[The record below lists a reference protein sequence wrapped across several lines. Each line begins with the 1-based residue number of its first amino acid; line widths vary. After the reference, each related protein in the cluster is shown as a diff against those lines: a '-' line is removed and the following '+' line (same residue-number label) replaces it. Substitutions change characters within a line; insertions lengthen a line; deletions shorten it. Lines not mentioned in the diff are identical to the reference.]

1 MKKNNFKKAILLAF
15 STFALALG
23 VGGAKKQA
31 DITAKAANIDTGQV
45 LYLMPNENWV
55 ADNAYFAVWFFNGD
69 AADDTFVDMSIGT
82 STKLY
87 AVTTPTSNK
96 GYYTNLIFTR
106 QNPDNPTG
114 WGDGVTWNQTS
125 NLSFDG
131 TNDVFILP
139 EDSWNG
145 AEDTDNWHPYNA
157 ATYSLAEIPAST
169 DLYIR
174 PSGTFMDGA
183 DRVSGYFFNSD
194 GKNAWVDG
202 TAEAGGLYKV
212 VSPTLTD
219 GVLPNKVIFVSMK
232 PGTSGNS
239 WDNKQDQTNDLI
251 PDLTKPVFDH
261 ASDTWQGVPTVVT
274 PIATTAGISST
285 RFRIWLDRNNHYP
298 SEAHQYLLKVGTDR
312 YSPTN
317 FEKALDFG
325 LDGIYF
331 PYWDIEIATVKGK
344 EVGFT
349 IVNAANEV
357 QVEVPASTF
366 VEKDNSKL
374 WRIQYDG
381 DTATWSIQKDK
392 VVGRVF
398 ASFVGKV
405 LEGYLSCSANV
416 DNGYGVFDLVNENFF
431 EILEGGTW
439 NVEGNLSDVTIND
452 FEYVADYA
460 SGTKNATVDAYSKH
474 QMLEANYIA
483 MGGGGPAP
491 FALMGSTTNT
501 LLISMFAISLIGIG
515 FVSFLA
521 LRKKREQNKN
531 KA

>member
-15 STFALALG
+15 STLALALG

-31 DITAKAANIDTGQV
+31 DITAKAANINTGQV
-45 LYLMPNENWV
+45 LYFMPNENWV
-55 ADNAYFAVWFFNGD
+55 MDNAYFAVWFYNGD
-69 AADDTFVDMSIGT
+69 ATDDKFVDMSIGT
-82 STKLY
+82 STSLY

-106 QNPDNPTG
+106 QNPANPTG
-114 WGDGVTWNQTS
+114 WGDDVKWNQTG

-139 EDSWNG
+139 AGSWDG
-145 AEDTDNWHPYNA
+145 AGDAGNWHPYDA
-157 ATYSLAEIPAST
+157 ATYGLAEIPAST

-202 TAEAGGLYKV
+202 TAETGGLYKV

-232 PGTSGNS
+232 SGTSGNS
-239 WDNKQDQTNDLI
+239 WDNKQNQTSDLI

-261 ASDTWQGVPTVVT
+261 ASGTWQGVPTVVT

-285 RFRIWLDRNNHYP
+285 RFRIWLDRNNHFPGDPY
-298 SEAHQYLLKVGTDR
+298 QYLLKVGTDR
-312 YSPTN
+312 YSVTGY
-317 FEKALDFG
+317 EKALDFG

-349 IVNAANEV
+349 VVNAANEV

-374 WRIQYDG
+374 WKINLSG
-381 DTATWSIQKDK
+381 ETWSYEKTVVSEK
-392 VVGRVF
+392 VYNT
-398 ASFVGKV
+398 FVRKV
-405 LEGYLSCSANV
+405 LEGYLSCSPSV
-416 DNGYGVFDLVNENFF
+416 DNGYGAFNLMDNTFIPKVDA
-431 EILEGGTW
+431 GGTTIW
-439 NVEGNLSDVTIND
+439 NMSGTLGGQTID
-452 FEYVADYA
+452 DYA
-460 SGTKNATVDAYSKH
+460 SVEAYETGERTVEVDAYVKY
-474 QMLEANYIA
+474 QMLAANYLA
-483 MGGGGPAP
+483 NSGGGGAS
-491 FALMGSTTNT
+491 F
-501 LLISMFAISLIGIG
+501 SLINSSNNTPLILMFIFSLLGVG
-515 FVSFLA
+515 FISY
-521 LRKKREQNKN
+521 LRLKKYKN
-531 KA
+531 

>member
-1 MKKNNFKKAILLAF
+1 
-15 STFALALG
+15 
-23 VGGAKKQA
+23 
-31 DITAKAANIDTGQV
+31 
-45 LYLMPNENWV
+45 
-55 ADNAYFAVWFFNGD
+55 
-69 AADDTFVDMSIGT
+69 
-82 STKLY
+82 
-87 AVTTPTSNK
+87 
-96 GYYTNLIFTR
+96 
-106 QNPDNPTG
+106 
-114 WGDGVTWNQTS
+114 
-125 NLSFDG
+125 
-131 TNDVFILP
+131 VFILP
-139 EDSWNG
+139 AGSWDG
-145 AEDTDNWHPYNA
+145 AGDAGNWHPYDA
-157 ATYSLAEIPAST
+157 ATYGLAEIPAST

-202 TAEAGGLYKV
+202 TAETGGLYKV

-261 ASDTWQGVPTVVT
+261 ASGTWQGVPTVVT

-285 RFRIWLDRNNHYP
+285 RFRIWLDRNNHFPGDPY
-298 SEAHQYLLKVGTDR
+298 QYLLKVGTDR

-431 EILEGGTW
+431 ERLEGGTW